1 MPTYLDIL
9 PEDIQ
14 TIIYKYLYSSIL
26 RDMKDES
33 IYKNTKHFHK
43 LLEITADPLICDL
56 DYLGML
62 NINSIYDIFKYKKD
76 RIEYDELFQTE
87 TSIYQRSHFTK
98 NLMITLDNIV
108 ISNDVLSNLYKS
120 NKRYYKYFV
129 KEYINFD
136 ILNEV
141 DICDYNNITRKI
153 NKANFML
160 QQNEPFA
167 CLAELLYNVIDF
179 YNNIQNII
187 NIHIY
192 FLECLED
199 DGHVLTQRQRK
210 DKHILDDMF
219 IYHINNR
226 FIIRFD
232 YDIDNKSVFPILLS
246 Y

>member
-1 MPTYLDIL
+1 MPTYIDIL

-26 RDMKDES
+26 RDMKRQG
-33 IYKNTKHFHK
+33 IYKNTKYFHK

-62 NINSIYDIFKYKKD
+62 NINSIYDIFKYKNNKVD
-76 RIEYDELFQTE
+76 YEELFRPE
-87 TSIYQRSHFTK
+87 TAIYQRSHFTN
-98 NLMITLDNIV
+98 NLMLTLNNIV

-136 ILNEV
+136 ILNNVE
-141 DICDYNNITRKI
+141 IYNNNNITRKI
-153 NKANFML
+153 NNANFLL
-160 QQNEPFA
+160 QHNEPFA
-167 CLAELLYNVIDF
+167 CLAELLYKVIDF
-179 YNNIQNII
+179 YNKIQNII
-187 NIHIY
+187 STYIY
-192 FLECLED
+192 FIECLED
-199 DGHVLTQRQRK
+199 DGHILTQRQRK
-210 DKHILDDMF
+210 DKHILDDMLN
-219 IYHINNR
+219 YHINNR

>member
-1 MPTYLDIL
+1 MPTYIDIL

-26 RDMKDES
+26 RDMKDKS

-98 NLMITLDNIV
+98 NLMITLDNIL
-108 ISNDVLSNLYKS
+108 ISNVVLSNLYKS

-141 DICDYNNITRKI
+141 DIYNNNITRKI

-187 NIHIY
+187 NTHIH

-210 DKHILDDMF
+210 DKHILNDML

-226 FIIRFD
+226 FIIRLD
-232 YDIDNKSVFPILLS
+232 YDIDNKSVFPALLS
-246 Y
+246 D